1 MNQQFQGWQVV
12 ADKLLELVQ
21 QQDPGTNPSPWLNQ
35 GQCASVRALAKRLS
49 DNGVILADEVGMG
62 KTRIAVAVIRAVVAA
77 GGRVAVL
84 VPPVLGYQWQEE
96 LTRGEVKAAPLLR
109 SLWQYI
115 SAWDSEQVAEQKPW
129 FAESVVMVSH
139 GFSNWRLGQDSAA
152 WRWALLPEVY
162 AHWRKKTQGRFP
174 RGYFQEEAL
183 NYPWAEYASIKK
195 AAASICNSIPAD
207 SQYSLYQ
214 QMDAL
219 ISRTPWPGAL
229 DASEYKRYELLR
241 PCLEETVGLGLGHFD
256 LVVIDEAHKSRNDDS
271 GLSGLLGRLIQASP
285 AARRFAM
292 TATPVE
298 LDVSQ
303 WQQILRRIEL
313 KPEQLQVVESVVTAY
328 DHAVQA
334 VRASPTDGAVRAVY
348 ATAAAS
354 FQAALSPFVL
364 RRDKRED
371 QAVQQFVKATQLSHD
386 AYRQERDIAIDVAT
400 LDPAW
405 QQAVC
410 AAEALSVVTVGL
422 RDSQNEQLKRLR
434 LTMSNGHGLA
444 AVIDSP
450 SYVAEQDSEADELA
464 ENQPAAAGKAS
475 LSPAEFK
482 RLQRAQW
489 WSTVMQ
495 QPFVDKN
502 GDEVLFNHPATL
514 AAVAVIEEVSERGE
528 KVLIFGRFTR
538 PLTCLVQLLNARAML
553 RALAAGQSWPQAKVH
568 GEVYGGAIKSDWPA
582 VRAAHQQLQSNLCLD
597 ELDATLA
604 EQYRELQKRRKSQ
617 RNDLPGLLEEG
628 FHQGQFES
636 RVRSLYGAF
645 CTVLANAKEGEDDA
659 HVLALVSRA
668 LTEQLG
674 ESVQLQSP
682 ERYAKAF
689 ADLMQALCERNEG
702 DEDGDGQ
709 LDEQEAE
716 RLWPHLQQRLNDE
729 YGSSQGTFARLM
741 YGGTSQHSRRM
752 MQLAFNRPHSSIKAL
767 VAQSMVGR
775 EGLNLHEACKT
786 VILLHPEWNPGVV
799 EQQIGRVDR
808 VGSFWQQ
815 ELARVIES
823 GDLLAD
829 IPRIDVR
836 PVIFQGTY
844 DEYNW
849 QVLRTRWAD
858 LRAQLH
864 GIVVTQGNMD
874 DPQMQAYLDEIAQAA
889 PSFSPVV

>member
-1 MNQQFQGWQVV
+1 MNQQFQGWQAV

-21 QQDPGTNPSPWLNQ
+21 QQDPSTNSSPWLNQ
-35 GQCASVRALAKRLS
+35 GQCASVRALAKRLL
-49 DNGVILADEVGMG
+49 DNGVIVADEVGMG
-62 KTRIAVAVIRAVVAA
+62 KTRIAVAVIRAVVAS

-84 VPPVLGYQWQEE
+84 VPPVLGYQWQDE

-115 SAWDSEQVAEQKPW
+115 SAWDSEQVSEQKPW
-129 FAESVVMVSH
+129 FAQSVVMVSH
-139 GFSNWRLGQDSAA
+139 GFSNWRLGQDSAS

-162 AHWRKKTQGRFP
+162 ARWRKKIQKRLP
-174 RGYFQEEAL
+174 RGYFQHEVLAYQSVE
-183 NYPWAEYASIKK
+183 N
-195 AAASICNSIPAD
+195 AATSICSAIPED
-207 SQYSLYQ
+207 YHDPLYQ

-241 PCLEETVGLGLGHFD
+241 PCLEEVVGLGLGHFD

-303 WQQILRRIEL
+303 WQQILRRIGL
-313 KPEQLQVVESVVTAY
+313 NSEQLQVVESAVTGYA
-328 DHAVQA
+328 HAVKQ
-334 VRASPTDGAVRAVY
+334 VRASPTDSAVRDAY
-348 ATAAAS
+348 ATSAAS

-386 AYRQERDIAIDVAT
+386 AYRQERDIVIDVAT
-400 LDPAW
+400 LAPAW
-405 QQAVC
+405 QRAVC
-410 AAEALSVVTVGL
+410 AAEALSVVTVGM

-434 LTMSNGHGLA
+434 LTMGNGHGLA

-450 SYVAEQDSEADELA
+450 SFVAEQDSEADELA
-464 ENQPAAAGKAS
+464 ENQPAGAGKAS
-475 LSPAEFK
+475 LSHAELK

-489 WSTVMQ
+489 WSSVMQ

-514 AAVAVIEEVSERGE
+514 AAVAVIEDVSERGE
-528 KVLIFGRFTR
+528 KALVFGRFTR

-553 RALAAGQSWPQAKVH
+553 RALAAGHFWPQAKVH
-568 GEVYGGAIKSDWPA
+568 GEVDGDANESDWPA
-582 VRAAHQQLQSNLCLD
+582 VRAAHQQLQSSLCLD
-597 ELDATLA
+597 VLDVTLA
-604 EQYRELQKRRKSQ
+604 EQYRELQKRRQIQ
-617 RNDLPGLLEEG
+617 RNELPRLLEEG
-628 FHQGQFES
+628 FSQGQFEP
-636 RVRSLYGAF
+636 RVRSLYSAF
-645 CTVLANAKEGEDDA
+645 CKAKESEDNEHA
-659 HVLALVSRA
+659 LSLVSRA

-674 ESVQLQSP
+674 DSAKLLSP

-702 DEDGDGQ
+702 DEDGDGK

-716 RLWPHLQQRLNDE
+716 HLWPHLQQRLKDE
-729 YGSSQGTFARLM
+729 YGSSKGTFARLM

-752 MQLAFNRPHSSIKAL
+752 MQLAFNRTHSSIKAL

-786 VILLHPEWNPGVV
+786 VILFHPEWNPGVV

-823 GDLLAD
+823 GGLFAD

-836 PVIFQGTY
+836 PVIFKGTY

-864 GIVVTQGNMD
+864 GIVVTQGNTD
-874 DPQMQAYLDEIAQAA
+874 DPQMQAYLNEIAQAA

>member
-1 MNQQFQGWQVV
+1 MNQKFQGWQVV
-12 ADKLLELVQ
+12 AEKLYDLAQ
-21 QQDPGTNPSPWLNQ
+21 QQDPGTNPSSWLNQ
-35 GQCASVRALAKRLS
+35 GQCASVRALAQRLP
-49 DNGVILADEVGMG
+49 DNGVIVADEVGMG

-96 LTRGEVKAAPLLR
+96 LSRGEVKAAPLLR

-115 SAWDSEQVAEQKPW
+115 SAWDSVQIAAQKPW
-129 FAESVVMVSH
+129 FSESVVVVSH
-139 GFSNWRLGQDSAA
+139 GFSNWRLGQDSHA

-162 AHWRKKTQGRFP
+162 AHWRKRTRGSFP
-174 RGYFQEEAL
+174 RGYFKEETL
-183 NYPWAEYASIKK
+183 NYPWAEYASIKN
-195 AAASICNSIPAD
+195 AAASICNAIPED
-207 SQYSLYQ
+207 PLHPRYQ
-214 QMDAL
+214 QMEAL

-256 LVVIDEAHKSRNDDS
+256 LIVIDEAHKSRNDDS
-271 GLSGLLGRLIQASP
+271 GLSCLLGRLIQASP
-285 AARRFAM
+285 DARRFAM

-303 WQQILRRIEL
+303 WQQILRRIGL
-313 KPEQLQVVESVVTAY
+313 KPEQLQVVESAVTGYA
-328 DHAVQA
+328 HAVQQ
-334 VRASPTDGAVRAVY
+334 VRASPSDTAVRAAY
-348 ATAAAS
+348 AIAAAS

-371 QAVQQFVKATQLSHD
+371 PAVKQFVKATQLSHD
-386 AYRQERDIAIDVAT
+386 AYRNERDIAIDVAM
-400 LDPAW
+400 LEPAW

-434 LTMSNGHGLA
+434 LTIGNGHGLA

-450 SYVAEQDSEADELA
+450 SYIAEQDCEADELA
-464 ENQPAAAGKAS
+464 ANQLAAADKAS
-475 LSPAEFK
+475 LNPAEFK
-482 RLQRAQW
+482 RLQRGQW

-495 QPFVDKN
+495 QPFIDKN

-514 AAVAVIEEVSERGE
+514 AAVAAIEEVSERGE
-528 KVLIFGRFTR
+528 KTLIFGRFTR
-538 PLTCLVQLLNARAML
+538 PLACLVQLLNARAML
-553 RALAAGQSWPQAKVH
+553 RALDTDTLWPQAKVH
-568 GEVYGGAIKSDWPA
+568 GEVDGKANESDWPA

-597 ELDATLA
+597 VLDAALA
-604 EQYRELQKRRKSQ
+604 KQYSKLQKHRKSLRQ
-617 RNDLPGLLEEG
+617 DLPRLLEKG
-628 FHQGQFES
+628 FRQGQFET
-636 RVRSLYGAF
+636 RIRSIYSAF
-645 CTVLANAKEGEDDA
+645 CNALANTKEDEDDA
-659 HVLALVSRA
+659 HALALVSRA
-668 LTEQLG
+668 LNEQLG
-674 ESVQLQSP
+674 DSVQLQSP

-702 DEDGDGQ
+702 DEDGDGE

-716 RLWPHLQQRLNDE
+716 RLWPHLQQRLKDE
-729 YGSSQGTFARLM
+729 YGSSQGLFSRLM

-752 MQLAFNRPHSSIKAL
+752 MQLAFNRPHSSLKAL

-815 ELARVIES
+815 ELARVIERD
-823 GDLLAD
+823 GEPAE
-829 IPRIDVR
+829 IPRIDIR

-844 DEYNW
+844 DEHNW

-864 GIVVTQGNMD
+864 GIILNSSNQN
-874 DPQMQAYLDEIAQAA
+874 DPQIRAYLDEIANVA
-889 PSFSPVV
+889 PNFSPCT

>member
-12 ADKLLELVQ
+12 ADKLLELAQ

-35 GQCASVRALAKRLS
+35 GQCASVRALAERLP
-49 DNGVILADEVGMG
+49 DNGVIVADEVGMG

-96 LTRGEVKAAPLLR
+96 LIRGEVEAAPLLR

-115 SAWDSEQVAEQKPW
+115 SAWDSEEVAAQKPW
-129 FAESVVMVSH
+129 FEQSVVMVSH
-139 GFSNWRLGQDSAA
+139 GFSNWRLGQDSHA

-174 RGYFQEEAL
+174 RGYFQNEAL
-183 NYPWAEYASIKK
+183 NYPWAEYVSIKN
-195 AAASICNSIPAD
+195 AATSICNAIPAG
-207 SQYSLYQ
+207 SQHPLYQ

-219 ISRTPWPGAL
+219 INRTPWPGAL
-229 DASEYKRYELLR
+229 DASEYKRYEALR
-241 PCLEETVGLGLGHFD
+241 PCLEEVVGLGLGHFD

-271 GLSGLLGRLIQASP
+271 GLSGLLGRLIQTSSDS
-285 AARRFAM
+285 RRFAM

-303 WQQILRRIEL
+303 WQQILRRIGL
-313 KPEQLQVVESVVTAY
+313 KPEQLQVVESAVTGYA
-328 DHAVQA
+328 HAVQQ
-334 VRASPTDGAVRAVY
+334 VRASPSDAAVRVAY

-354 FQAALSPFVL
+354 FQAVLSPFVL

-371 QAVQQFVKATQLSHD
+371 QAVQQFVKATKLSHD

-434 LTMSNGHGLA
+434 LTMGNGHGLA
-444 AVIDSP
+444 AVIDSF
-450 SYVAEQDSEADELA
+450 SYVAEQDSEANELA
-464 ENQPAAAGKAS
+464 ENQPTVAGKAP
-475 LSPAEFK
+475 LSPSELK

-489 WSTVMQ
+489 WGTVMQ

-514 AAVAVIEEVSERGE
+514 AAVAAIEEVSERGE
-528 KVLIFGRFTR
+528 KSLVFGRFTR

-553 RALAAGQSWPQAKVH
+553 RALAAGGSWPQAKVH
-568 GEVYGGAIKSDWPA
+568 GEVDGKANESDWPA

-597 ELDATLA
+597 VLDATLA
-604 EQYRELQKRRKSQ
+604 AQYRELQKRRQSQ
-617 RNDLPGLLEEG
+617 RNDLPRLLEEG
-628 FHQGQFES
+628 FRQGQFEP
-636 RVRSLYGAF
+636 RMRSLYGAF
-645 CTVLANAKEGEDDA
+645 CTVLDSAKEGDDDA
-659 HVLALVSRA
+659 HALALVSRA

-674 ESVQLQSP
+674 ESVELQSP

-702 DEDGDGQ
+702 DENGDGQ

-716 RLWPHLQQRLNDE
+716 GLWPHLQLRLKDE

-752 MQLAFNRPHSSIKAL
+752 MQLAFNRPHSSIKVL

-815 ELARVIES
+815 ELDRVIKRDGEP
-823 GDLLAD
+823 AD
-829 IPRIDVR
+829 IPRIDIR

-844 DEYNW
+844 DEHNW

-864 GIVVTQGNMD
+864 GIVLNMSNEK
-874 DPQMQAYLDEIAQAA
+874 DPEMRAYLDEIAAAA
-889 PSFSPVV
+889 PNFSPST

>member
-1 MNQQFQGWQVV
+1 MNQQFKGWQVV
-12 ADKLLELVQ
+12 ADKLLELAQ
-21 QQDPGTNPSPWLNQ
+21 QQDSNISSGSWLNK
-35 GQCASVRALAKRLS
+35 GQCASVRALAMRLQ
-49 DNGVILADEVGMG
+49 DHGVILADEVGMG
-62 KTRIAVAVIRAVVAA
+62 KTRIAVAVIREVVAA
-77 GGRVAVL
+77 GGRVAVI

-96 LTRGEVKAAPLLR
+96 LARGEVKAAPFLR
-109 SLWQYI
+109 SLWQYM
-115 SAWDSEQVAEQKPW
+115 SAWESEQVVEQKPW
-129 FAESVVMVSH
+129 FDESVVVVSH
-139 GFSNWRLGQDSAA
+139 GFSNWRLGHNSDS

-162 AHWRKKTQGRFP
+162 AHWRKKIQKRLP
-174 RGYFQEEAL
+174 WGYLQNEDVLAYQSVE
-183 NYPWAEYASIKK
+183 N
-195 AAASICNSIPAD
+195 AATSICNAIPD
-207 SQYSLYQ
+207 NPEHPLYQ
-214 QMDAL
+214 QMEAL

-241 PCLEETVGLGLGHFD
+241 PCLEEAVGLGLGHFD
-256 LVVIDEAHKSRNDDS
+256 LVVIDEAHKSRNEDS
-271 GLSGLLGRLIQASP
+271 SLSSLLDRLIQTSP
-285 AARRFAM
+285 TARHFAM

-303 WQQILRRIEL
+303 WQQILGRVGL
-313 KPEQLQVVESVVTAY
+313 NSEQLQVVESAVTGYA
-328 DHAVQA
+328 DAVQKVRSSPSDAA
-334 VRASPTDGAVRAVY
+334 VRAAY

-364 RRDKRED
+364 RRDKRQD

-400 LDPAW
+400 LAPAW
-405 QQAVC
+405 QRAVC

-422 RDSQNEQLKRLR
+422 PASENEQLKRLR
-434 LTMSNGHGLA
+434 LTMGNGHGLA

-450 SYVAEQDSEADELA
+450 SYVAKQDSEADEVAKNQSAVA
-464 ENQPAAAGKAS
+464 EEAL
-475 LSPAEFK
+475 LSNAVLK

-489 WSTVMQ
+489 WTRVMQ

-528 KVLIFGRFTR
+528 KVLVFGRFTR

-553 RALAAGQSWPQAKVH
+553 RALAAGQFWPQAKVH
-568 GEVYGGAIKSDWPA
+568 GELDSGADGSDWPA
-582 VRAAHQQLQSNLCLD
+582 VRAAHQKLQSSLCLD
-597 ELDATLA
+597 VLDTTLA
-604 EQYRELQKRRKSQ
+604 EQYRELQKHRQNQ
-617 RNDLPGLLEEG
+617 RNALPELLEEG
-628 FHQGQFES
+628 FRLGQFEP
-636 RVRSLYGAF
+636 RVRSLYRAF
-645 CTVLANAKEGEDDA
+645 CNATDGEDNDQA
-659 HVLALVSRA
+659 LALVSRA

-674 ESVQLQSP
+674 DSTQLLSP
-682 ERYAKAF
+682 DRYAKAF
-689 ADLMQALCERNEG
+689 ADLMHALCERNEG
-702 DEDGDGQ
+702 DDDGDGE

-716 RLWPHLQQRLNDE
+716 SLWPHLQQRLKDE
-729 YGSSQGTFARLM
+729 YGNNQGTFARLM
-741 YGGTSQHSRRM
+741 CGGTSHHSRRM
-752 MQLAFNRPHSSIKAL
+752 MQLAFNRPHSSLKVL

-786 VILLHPEWNPGVV
+786 VVLLHPEWNPGVV

-815 ELARVIES
+815 ELVRVIES
-823 GDLLAD
+823 GGKIAD
-829 IPRIDVR
+829 IPRIDIR

-864 GIVVTQGNMD
+864 GIVFTQSNTD
-874 DPQMQAYLDEIAQAA
+874 DPEMQAYLDEIARAA
-889 PSFSPVV
+889 PNFSPVV

>member
-1 MNQQFQGWQVV
+1 MIHKFQGWQVV

-21 QQDPGTNPSPWLNQ
+21 QQDPGTNPNPWLNQ
-35 GQCASVRALAKRLS
+35 GQCASVRALAKRLP
-49 DNGVILADEVGMG
+49 DNGVIVADEVGMG

-77 GGRVAVL
+77 GGRIAVL

-139 GFSNWRLGQDSAA
+139 GFSNWRLGQDSAV

-162 AHWRKKTQGRFP
+162 AHWRKRTQGRFP

-183 NYPWAEYASIKK
+183 NYSWAEYTSIKN
-195 AAASICNSIPAD
+195 AAASICSAIPAD
-207 SQYSLYQ
+207 PQHPLYQ

-229 DASEYKRYELLR
+229 DASEYKRYEILR

-271 GLSGLLGRLIQASP
+271 GLSGLLGRLIQATHDV
-285 AARRFAM
+285 RRFAM

-313 KPEQLQVVESVVTAY
+313 KPEQLQVVESSVTAY
-328 DHAVQA
+328 AYAVQK
-334 VRASPTDGAVRAVY
+334 VRATPTDATIRAAY
-348 ATAAAS
+348 TAAAAS
-354 FQAALSPFVL
+354 FQETLSPFVL
-364 RRDKRED
+364 RRDKRQD

-386 AYRQERDIAIDVAT
+386 AYRQESDIAIDVAT
-400 LDPAW
+400 LNPAW
-405 QQAVC
+405 RQAVC

-422 RDSQNEQLKRLR
+422 RDGQNEQLKRLR
-434 LTMSNGHGLA
+434 LTMGNGHGLA
-444 AVIDSP
+444 AVIDSH

-464 ENQPAAAGKAS
+464 DNQSAAIGKAS
-475 LSPAEFK
+475 QSSAELK

-489 WSTVMQ
+489 WNRVMQ
-495 QPFVDKN
+495 QPFVDTN

-514 AAVAVIEEVSERGE
+514 AAVEAIEEVIERGE
-528 KVLIFGRFTR
+528 KALVFGRFTR

-553 RALAAGQSWPQAKVH
+553 RAVATGQSWPQAKVH
-568 GEVYGGAIKSDWPA
+568 GEIDGGAHESDWPA
-582 VRAAHQQLQSNLCLD
+582 VRAAHQQLQSGLRLD
-597 ELDATLA
+597 FLDAALA
-604 EQYRELQKRRKSQ
+604 EQYRELQKRRQSQ
-617 RNDLPGLLEEG
+617 RNSLPGLLEEG
-628 FHQGQFES
+628 FRREQFEP
-636 RVRSLYGAF
+636 RVHSLYGAF
-645 CTVLANAKEGEDDA
+645 CSMLVNAQEGEDDS
-659 HVLALVSRA
+659 HSLALVSRA

-674 ESVQLQSP
+674 ESAQLLSP

-702 DEDGDGQ
+702 DQDGDGQ

-716 RLWPHLQQRLNDE
+716 RLWPHLQQRLKDE

-815 ELARVIES
+815 QLARAIES
-823 GDLLAD
+823 NAE
-829 IPRIDVR
+829 IPRIVVR

-844 DEYNW
+844 DEHNW
-849 QVLRTRWAD
+849 QVLRTRWAN

-864 GIVVTQGNMD
+864 GIVVPQSNSD
-874 DPQMQAYLDEIAQAA
+874 DPEIQSYLDEIAAAA
-889 PSFSPVV
+889 PRFFATE

>member
-12 ADKLLELVQ
+12 ADKLLELVR
-21 QQDPGTNPSPWLNQ
+21 QQDPSTNPSPWLNQ
-35 GQCASVRALAKRLS
+35 GQCASVRALAKRLPG
-49 DNGVILADEVGMG
+49 NGVIVADEVGMG
-62 KTRIAVAVIRAVVAA
+62 KTRIAVAIIRAVVAA
-77 GGRVAVL
+77 GGRVAVV

-129 FAESVVMVSH
+129 FVESVVMVSH
-139 GFSNWRLGQDSAA
+139 GFSNWRLGQDSAP

-162 AHWRKKTQGRFP
+162 ARWRKKIQKRLP
-174 RGYFQEEAL
+174 RGYFQNEAL
-183 NYPWAEYASIKK
+183 AYPSVEN
-195 AAASICNSIPAD
+195 AATSICSAIPED
-207 SQYSLYQ
+207 SQHPLYQ

-241 PCLEETVGLGLGHFD
+241 PCLEEAVGLGLGHFD

-285 AARRFAM
+285 VARRFAM

-303 WQQILRRIEL
+303 WQQILRRIGL
-313 KPEQLQVVESVVTAY
+313 NPEQLQAVESAVTGYAL
-328 DHAVQA
+328 AVQQ
-334 VRASPTDGAVRAVY
+334 VRASPTNAAVRAAY

-354 FQAALSPFVL
+354 FQVALSPFVL

-434 LTMSNGHGLA
+434 LTMGNGHGLA

-464 ENQPAAAGKAS
+464 GNRPAELDKAA
-475 LSPAEFK
+475 LSPAERK

-489 WSTVMQ
+489 WSTLMQ
-495 QPFVDKN
+495 QPFVNKK

-514 AAVAVIEEVSERGE
+514 AAVAAIEEMNDRGE
-528 KVLIFGRFTR
+528 KALVFGRFTR

-553 RALAAGQSWPQAKVH
+553 RALAAGNPWPQAKVH
-568 GEVYGGAIKSDWPA
+568 GEDSGGANESDWPA
-582 VRAAHQQLQSNLCLD
+582 VRAAHQQLQSSLCLD
-597 ELDATLA
+597 VLDATLA
-604 EQYRELQKRRKSQ
+604 EQYRELQKRRQSQ

-628 FHQGQFES
+628 FRQGQFEP
-636 RVRSLYGAF
+636 RVCSLYAAF
-645 CTVLANAKEGEDDA
+645 CTVLANAKEGEDDDHA
-659 HVLALVSRA
+659 LALVSRA

-674 ESVQLQSP
+674 DSAQLLSP
-682 ERYAKAF
+682 EGYAKAF
-689 ADLMQALCERNEG
+689 ADLMHALCERNEG

-716 RLWPHLQQRLNDE
+716 RLWPHLQQRLKDE
-729 YGSSQGTFARLM
+729 YGSRRGTFARLM

-799 EQQIGRVDR
+799 EQQIGRIDR

-823 GDLLAD
+823 GGVLTD
-829 IPRIDVR
+829 IPRIVVR

-864 GIVVTQGNMD
+864 GIVVTQGNTD
-874 DPQMQAYLDEIAQAA
+874 DPEMQAYLYEIAQAA

>member
-35 GQCASVRALAKRLS
+35 GQCASVRALAKRLP

-183 NYPWAEYASIKK
+183 NYPWAEYASIKN

-207 SQYSLYQ
+207 SQHSLYQ

-328 DHAVQA
+328 DHAVQT
-334 VRASPTDGAVRAVY
+334 VRASPTDAAVRAVY

-434 LTMSNGHGLA
+434 LTMGNGHGLA

-528 KVLIFGRFTR
+528 KVLVFGRFTR

-604 EQYRELQKRRKSQ
+604 EQYRELQKRRQSQ

-628 FHQGQFES
+628 FRQGQFES

-874 DPQMQAYLDEIAQAA
+874 DPEMQAYLDEIAQAA